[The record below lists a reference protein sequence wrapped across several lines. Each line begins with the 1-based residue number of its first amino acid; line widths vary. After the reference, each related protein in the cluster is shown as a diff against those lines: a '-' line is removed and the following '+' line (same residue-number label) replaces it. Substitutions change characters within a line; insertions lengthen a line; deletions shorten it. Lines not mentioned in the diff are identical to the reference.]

1 MANNPNENDPKP
13 VDPRDEADLP
23 PLPEDDPADEVRI
36 ENLPDLG
43 PVDLAELS
51 GDLPP
56 DELGQEGEVWS
67 ERAPHLDPTHAALP
81 DFDAGPD
88 LAPSLKDPSS
98 FTEAGLVDLPELPD
112 AVENDSANLF
122 RPPANP
128 VPPPVEVDAARGP
141 DSGAG
146 TAPVAPASGWFDA
159 NELNR
164 LPDPRLN
171 ADAGLSDSDLFGSP
185 PDKANRAGE
194 LLNFIEGSDIF
205 SGGPVPDADLAATS
219 DVLLGAALDYAADNN
234 LPLPPEHAA
243 PAGSPS
249 ELTLGVMPAP
259 ESEPVLEVVPPE
271 LRSGDEPVF
280 EDDSLFDGLDS
291 DAPVPTDHFS
301 SGDALAPL
309 PPDTGSPEAEAH
321 SPTQPQRIKPLRP
334 DDTDLREL
342 GLTPDFGATPRA
354 TPDASSILADLS
366 SMGGDRYDGAS
377 EVRLDAPGFER
388 TVGGENDGSEFGL
401 ELPPEMRD
409 GPQAPDS
416 ASIVW
421 SVHPGDVG
429 AEGEVSHDAGT
440 VPEVSLEDDD
450 GDLMAPPPKKPL
462 DPTEP
467 VRPLPAAVDEGDS
480 SVEFSDFPSAEDES
494 TASQFF
500 GKLASD
506 RSKLPVTEEHAVPSV
521 DDLMPAE
528 WTTSTSS
535 AEIDLPELD
544 DVPPARG
551 SKPTIAG
558 LAGTQ
563 IRRPT
568 PGPGELPPVG
578 GTGPIPS
585 LPKPGAKAPSKSGEP
600 STASVE
606 LDWVSGSMPQ
616 MPVSATGSAVGPV
629 AVANWESESMVQRG
643 PAAAPAEPEPEEYAE
658 PARGD
663 SDDGLYTKRTKP
675 DLSVRPEPRRGGK
688 GGWVGG
694 TLVGAVLAG
703 GGFAG
708 AYFGGF
714 LPPPDRG
721 AQVAPPGKKGGDA
734 GDTDPDPKAPGHAAV
749 AAAVRSGDAAAAKKL
764 AAAIKDPSPVAKAA
778 QGEAELFAVV
788 QENKD
793 SAAMTIAPNSPGMQ
807 AAANKLQAAIS
818 DLEKVN
824 TPEAERAAVKA
835 TLHLGIVYQLGGEE
849 KKAERL
855 YQNAKGNY
863 PRYAS
868 TFDAALD
875 RLDESRP
882 PAPPAV
888 PDGNS
893 RRVPP
898 TDARELLLAAVVL
911 LQDEPPAKEK
921 EEDVEAGVYFWKAVR
936 LARNE
941 KYTEAIEVIAKAR
954 ATHIKQARAAAGRGL
969 NPLSDP
975 LEQIFTRSCDDL
987 KAFWE
992 LQAAI
997 AENATVAEAFKKDG
1011 ALKALGELEK
1021 KAAGAVKLM
1030 TDLKDASEKL
1040 TVASKELKDAAEK
1053 VEKLTKDAKEAEEAK
1068 VAVEKKLEAEEKG
1081 RKGAEEVVMG
1091 VVKELQAAKL
1101 LPEKYDTAELLA
1113 AQKRALDRA
1122 TGPALSSLLSSE
1134 MMAVAGFG
1142 LTAGQLVDLA
1152 DRLTRAERTA
1162 KTATDKLAT
1171 EVKKLTAEHGE
1182 AMKKLADE
1190 HATAVS
1196 KLKDDQTADL
1206 KKAADTYAADAKKLT
1221 DGFEAKVK
1229 ALDAAVAA
1237 EKKRT
1242 DEVAA
1247 KFKADLGNAVTPAQA
1262 IDLWLPLLVELRRP
1276 ADSEGALAAAAK
1288 SLTTSAPDSEDVGK
1302 ARTVAG
1308 LALLFQNKLAEAK
1321 AQFQAAITNPNYEA
1335 ALAAKKQW
1343 ATAAEVGLQSV
1354 TDPLAAYRR
1363 APVLPARNPA
1373 AAARSLDAGIAA
1385 FKTGRLKDAVASLTD
1400 ATKADATDAVSWY
1413 FLGAAK
1419 LSLGQ
1424 LDQGKDDIRQGAA
1437 REAVS
1442 NVPTHLINAA
1452 LSPIQGPARDAI
1464 TASRPEP
1471 ADLARGGREPPE
1483 SLVPT
1488 TTRGAHAPRS
1498 PFYSRSQSINCPFA
1512 PAAAASRPFADTA
1525 SACTRGSPHFHTVST
1540 SPLATS
1546 RSSTRLFSPRTSIR
1560 RPHGSRANGG
1570 VSVSGCGVVGMT
1582 IAHGSSIGTG
1592 RGASVP
1598 APRAFRDRGSVRNT
1612 LRTNR
1617 PIASRSCLGAAAG
1630 TGAGSSIAAGA
1641 GIAVAR
1647 S

>member
-1 MANNPNENDPKP
+1 MANTPNENDPKSNTP
-13 VDPRDEADLP
+13 KDEADLP
-23 PLPEDDPADEVRI
+23 PLPEGDAADEVRI

-51 GDLPP
+51 GDIPP
-56 DELGQEGEVWS
+56 DEQAHEGEVWS
-67 ERAPHLDPTHAALP
+67 ERAPQLDPPHDGLP
-81 DFDAGPD
+81 DFAAGPD
-88 LAPSLKDPSS
+88 LPSPVKDPSS
-98 FTEAGLVDLPELPD
+98 FTEAGLVDLPDLAD
-112 AVENDSANLF
+112 AAENDSANLF

-128 VPPPVEVDAARGP
+128 VPPPVEVIRGP
-141 DSGAG
+141 DSAVG
-146 TAPVAPASGWFDA
+146 TPVAPASGWFDA

-164 LPDPRLN
+164 LPDAKLG
-171 ADAGLSDSDLFGSP
+171 ADAPLSDSDLFGSP
-185 PDKANRAGE
+185 PNKTVKADA
-194 LLNFIEGSDIF
+194 LLQFIEGSDIF
-205 SGGPVPDADLAATS
+205 SGGPAPDADLAATS

-234 LPLPPEHAA
+234 LPLPPE
-243 PAGSPS
+243 PPRGESPS
-249 ELTLGVMPAP
+249 ELPLGVMPAP
-259 ESEPVLEVVPPE
+259 DSEPVLEVVPPE
-271 LRSGDEPVF
+271 LGSGSKPAF

-321 SPTQPQRIKPLRP
+321 APTKPQKIKPLGP
-334 DDTDLREL
+334 NDTDLREL

-366 SMGGDRYDGAS
+366 NMGAERYDGAS
-377 EVRLDAPGFER
+377 EVRLDAPEFDR
-388 TVGGENDGSEFGL
+388 TVGGDNDGSEFGL
-401 ELPPEMRD
+401 ELPPEMRE

-421 SVHPGDVG
+421 SVQPGE

-440 VPEVSLEDDD
+440 VPEVALDDD
-450 GDLMAPPPKKPL
+450 ADLMAPPKKPL
-462 DPTEP
+462 DRTEP
-467 VRPLPAAVDEGDS
+467 VSTLPSAADEGDS

-500 GKLASD
+500 GKITPD
-506 RSKLPVTEEHAVPSV
+506 RGKLPATEEHPVPPV
-521 DDLMPAE
+521 DEVMPAE
-528 WTTSTSS
+528 WAATTSS

-544 DVPPARG
+544 DEPPARG
-551 SKPTIAG
+551 SKPAIAG

-568 PGPGELPPVG
+568 PAPGELSPAAG
-578 GTGPIPS
+578 ETGPIPS
-585 LPKPGAKAPSKSGEP
+585 LPKGSPKSPSKSGEP

-606 LDWVSGSMPQ
+606 IDWVSGSMPQ
-616 MPVSATGSAVGPV
+616 MPVSATGSSVGPV
-629 AVANWESESMVQRG
+629 AVANWGAESMVQRG
-643 PAAAPAEPEPEEYAE
+643 PAAPAAPEPPTEEYAE

-663 SDDGLYTKRTKP
+663 SDDGLYTRQTKP

-688 GGWVGG
+688 GGWLGG

-714 LPPPDRG
+714 LPPPG
-721 AQVAPPGKKGGDA
+721 TTAQVAPPGSKKGGGDA
-734 GDTDPDPKAPGHAAV
+734 GDADAGPKGSAGHADV
-749 AAAVRSGDAAAAKKL
+749 TAAVRAGDAATAKKI
-764 AAAIKDPSPVAKAA
+764 AGAIKDPSPAAKAA

-793 SAAMTIAPNSPGMQ
+793 SAATTIAPTSPGMK
-807 AAANKLQAAIS
+807 AAAAKLQAAITE
-818 DLEKVN
+818 LEKVK

-835 TLHLGIVYQLGGEE
+835 TLQLGVVYQLGGEE
-849 KKAERL
+849 NRARRL
-855 YQNAKGNY
+855 YTDAKGNY
-863 PRYAS
+863 AKYAS

-875 RLDESRP
+875 RLDESRAPVP
-882 PAPPAV
+882 PAM
-888 PDGNS
+888 PDGSS
-893 RRVPP
+893 RRVLPP
-898 TDARELLLAAVVL
+898 DAREVLLAAVIL
-911 LQDEPPAKEK
+911 LQDEPPAAK

-936 LARNE
+936 LAKTE
-941 KYTEAIEVIAKAR
+941 KYAEAIELIGKAKAK
-954 ATHIKQARAAAGRGL
+954 HVKQARAAAGQGL

-975 LEQIFTRSCDDL
+975 LEQIFPRSCDDL

-997 AENATVAEAFKKDG
+997 AENKTVAEAFQKDG
-1011 ALKALGELEK
+1011 AAKALADLEK

-1030 TDLKDASEKL
+1030 TDLKDATEKL
-1040 TVASKELKDAAEK
+1040 TTASKELKDATDK
-1053 VEKLTKDAKEAEEAK
+1053 VEKLAKEFKEAEEAK

-1142 LTAGQLVDLA
+1142 LTAGQLVDIA
-1152 DRLTRAERTA
+1152 DRLARAEAAA
-1162 KTATDKLAT
+1162 KTATEKLAA

-1196 KLKDDQTADL
+1196 KLKDDQTAEL
-1206 KKAADTYAADAKKLT
+1206 KKAADAYAADAKKLT

-1242 DEVAA
+1242 DEIAA

-1276 ADSEGALAAAAK
+1276 SDSEGALAAAAK

-1321 AQFQAAITNPNYEA
+1321 AQFQAAKANPTYEA

-1343 ATAAEVGLQSV
+1343 ATAADVGLQSV

-1363 APVLPARNPA
+1363 PPVLPARDPVV
-1373 AAARSLDAGIAA
+1373 AARALDAGITA
-1385 FKTGRLKDAVASLTD
+1385 FKAGRFKDAVAALTD

-1413 FLGAAK
+1413 FLGASK
-1419 LSLGQ
+1419 LALGQ

-1442 NVPTHLINAA
+1442 NVPTYVVNAA

-1464 TASRPEP
+1464 TAARP
-1471 ADLARGGREPPE
+1471 
-1483 SLVPT
+1483 
-1488 TTRGAHAPRS
+1488 
-1498 PFYSRSQSINCPFA
+1498 
-1512 PAAAASRPFADTA
+1512 
-1525 SACTRGSPHFHTVST
+1525 
-1540 SPLATS
+1540 
-1546 RSSTRLFSPRTSIR
+1546 
-1560 RPHGSRANGG
+1560 
-1570 VSVSGCGVVGMT
+1570 
-1582 IAHGSSIGTG
+1582 
-1592 RGASVP
+1592 
-1598 APRAFRDRGSVRNT
+1598 
-1612 LRTNR
+1612 
-1617 PIASRSCLGAAAG
+1617 
-1630 TGAGSSIAAGA
+1630 
-1641 GIAVAR
+1641 
-1647 S
+1647 

>member
-13 VDPRDEADLP
+13 VDPKGEADLP
-23 PLPEDDPADEVRI
+23 PLPQDDAADEVRI

-56 DELGQEGEVWS
+56 DELGHEGEVWS
-67 ERAPHLDPTHAALP
+67 ERSPQLDPPHPELP

-88 LAPSLKDPSS
+88 VPASIKDPSS
-98 FTEAGLVDLPELPD
+98 FTGAGLVDLPDLAD

-128 VPPPVEVDAARGP
+128 VPPPIEVEPARGQ

-146 TAPVAPASGWFDA
+146 MAPVAPASGWFDP
-159 NELNR
+159 NELDKVPNPK
-164 LPDPRLN
+164 LS
-171 ADAGLSDSDLFGSP
+171 ADRDFTDSDLFGGP
-185 PDKANRAGE
+185 PSKVNTAGE

-234 LPLPPEHAA
+234 LPLPADQA
-243 PAGSPS
+243 PPGGSPS
-249 ELTLGVMPAP
+249 ELPLGVMPGAD
-259 ESEPVLEVVPPE
+259 SEPVLEVVPPE
-271 LRSGDEPVF
+271 LRAGGDRAF

-309 PPDTGSPEAEAH
+309 PPDSGSPEAEAH
-321 SPTQPQRIKPLRP
+321 APTRPHAIKPIRP

-366 SMGGDRYDGAS
+366 DMGADRYDGAS

-421 SVHPGDVG
+421 SVQPADLG

-440 VPEVSLEDDD
+440 VPEVSLEDD
-450 GDLMAPPPKKPL
+450 GDLMAPPPKAPL

-467 VRPLPAAVDEGDS
+467 VPPLPGAFDEGDS

-500 GKLASD
+500 GKIASD
-506 RSKLPVTEEHAVPSV
+506 RAKLPVTEEHPVPAI

-535 AEIDLPELD
+535 AEIDLPDLD
-544 DVPPARG
+544 DEPPARG
-551 SKPTIAG
+551 SKPSIAG

-568 PGPGELPPVG
+568 PGPGELFPVAG
-578 GTGPIPS
+578 ETGPIPA
-585 LPKPGAKAPSKSGEP
+585 LPRSAPKAPSKSGDH

-616 MPVSATGSAVGPV
+616 MPVSSTASAVGPV
-629 AVANWESESMVQRG
+629 EVANWEGESMVQRG
-643 PAAAPAEPEPEEYAE
+643 PAAAPAAPEAEEYAE
-658 PARGD
+658 PGRGD
-663 SDDGLYTKRTKP
+663 PDDGLYSQRTKP

-688 GGWVGG
+688 GGWIGG

-703 GGFAG
+703 GGLAG
-708 AYFGGF
+708 AYFGGL
-714 LPPPDRG
+714 LPPPDKG
-721 AQVAPPGKKGGDA
+721 AQVAPPGTKGGDP
-734 GDTDPDPKAPGHAAV
+734 GDTNAGPKAAGHADV
-749 AAAVRSGDAAAAKKL
+749 AAAIRSGDAAAAKKL
-764 AAAIKDPSPVAKAA
+764 ASAIKNPSPVAKAA

-807 AAANKLQAAIS
+807 AAAGKLQAALTE
-818 DLEKVN
+818 LEKLN

-835 TLHLGIVYQLGGEE
+835 TLQLGVVYQLGGEE
-849 KKAERL
+849 NKARRL
-855 YQNAKGNY
+855 YMNARGNY
-863 PRYAS
+863 AKYAA

-875 RLDESRP
+875 RLDETRP
-882 PAPPAV
+882 PAPPAM

-898 TDARELLLAAVVL
+898 ADARELLLAAVVL
-911 LQDEPPAKEK
+911 LQDEPPAKE
-921 EEDVEAGVYFWKAVR
+921 EDVEAGAYFWKAVR
-936 LARNE
+936 LARSE
-941 KYTEAIEVIAKAR
+941 KYTEAIEAIAKAK
-954 ATHIKQARAAAGRGL
+954 AKHVKQARAAAGQGL

-975 LEQIFTRSCDDL
+975 LEQIFPRSCDDL
-987 KAFWE
+987 KAYWE

-997 AENATVAEAFKKDG
+997 AENPTVAEAFKKDG

-1152 DRLTRAERTA
+1152 DRLSKAERTA
-1162 KTATDKLAT
+1162 KTATDKLAA

-1242 DEVAA
+1242 EEVAA

-1308 LALLFQNKLAEAK
+1308 LALLFQNKLPEAK
-1321 AQFQAAITNPNYEA
+1321 AQFQAAKANPTFEA
-1335 ALAAKKQW
+1335 ALAARKQW
-1343 ATAAEVGLQSV
+1343 ATATEIGLQSV
-1354 TDPLAAYRR
+1354 TDPLAAYRQP
-1363 APVLPARNPA
+1363 PVLPVRNPT
-1373 AAARSLDAGIAA
+1373 AAARPLDAGITA
-1385 FKTGRLKDAVASLTD
+1385 FKDGRFKDAVASLTD

-1419 LSLGQ
+1419 LALGQ
-1424 LDQGKDDIRQGAA
+1424 VDQGKDDIRQGAA

-1464 TASRPEP
+1464 TAARP
-1471 ADLARGGREPPE
+1471 
-1483 SLVPT
+1483 
-1488 TTRGAHAPRS
+1488 
-1498 PFYSRSQSINCPFA
+1498 
-1512 PAAAASRPFADTA
+1512 
-1525 SACTRGSPHFHTVST
+1525 
-1540 SPLATS
+1540 
-1546 RSSTRLFSPRTSIR
+1546 
-1560 RPHGSRANGG
+1560 
-1570 VSVSGCGVVGMT
+1570 
-1582 IAHGSSIGTG
+1582 
-1592 RGASVP
+1592 
-1598 APRAFRDRGSVRNT
+1598 
-1612 LRTNR
+1612 
-1617 PIASRSCLGAAAG
+1617 
-1630 TGAGSSIAAGA
+1630 
-1641 GIAVAR
+1641 
-1647 S
+1647 